1 MELTAMLIK
10 STHLTTPPPVEKPVG
25 HLVVEGDEAVV
36 CVIVDALK
44 EAGYKIE

>member
-1 MELTAMLIK
+1 MELKATVIK
-10 STHLTTPPPVEKPVG
+10 VIALTTTPPVEKPVG
-25 HLVVEGDEAVV
+25 HLVVEGNEAVV